1 MPSAHSNTPV
11 CIHPHAV
18 SLPVPETGGRPFPP
32 CVYPCPEAHITHI
45 TPHFAF
51 TVLPRHFL
59 RTHLH
64 SQPVAGLRVS
74 YQSVLRNEMLLNN
87 LYLEVTRVL
96 S

>member
-1 MPSAHSNTPV
+1 MQCP
-11 CIHPHAV
+11 CQ
-18 SLPVPETGGRPFPP
+18 SLKLVVGLFPP
-32 CVYPCPEAHITHI
+32 VSTPAPEAHITHI
-45 TPHFAF
+45 TPLFAF

-74 YQSVLRNEMLLNN
+74 YQPVLRNELLLNN

>member
-1 MPSAHSNTPV
+1 MQ
-11 CIHPHAV
+11 C
-18 SLPVPETGGRPFPP
+18 PFQYLNLMVGFSP
-32 CVYPCPEAHITHI
+32 CVTVSTPASEAHITHT
-45 TPHFAF
+45 TPLFAF
-51 TVLPRHFL
+51 TVLQRHFL